1 MAEWD
6 VVVVGAGLAGSTA
19 ALFSARQGQST
30 LVVDAG
36 LVPGGQMFNIARI
49 EDFPGFPQGVAGYDL
64 CPMLQEQAAAAGAEF
79 HPAYRRCSVA
89 DGGRMVGDGSR
100 RDRRGAGRDR
110 RDGLHAAAARDSG

>member
-79 HPAYRRCSVA
+79 HPASVDALSPTEDGWSVTGA
-89 DGGRMVGDGSR
+89 DETVG
-100 RDRRGAGRDR
+100 
-110 RDGLHAAAARDSG
+110 